1 MASFSYQVLNDAGRT
16 ISGTLEADSVDQARQ
31 KLMALGYIPISV
43 RGGKAKGGFERWL
56 DDFQTNTT
64 SVTLKDLI
72 LFTKQFRT
80 MVQAGLSILEL
91 LRILE
96 EQTENRKLK
105 RVCGEM
111 GAEIKKGK
119 TLSEAF
125 AAHPKVFP
133 DLYRHMISAGEQ
145 SGSLPEVLD
154 RLIYL
159 IVHEHKVKS
168 DIRSAL
174 QYPITVL
181 IALALAFYVLLT
193 FVIPK
198 FIVTFRKANLELPT
212 PTVIAIGMY
221 EFFDAYGYYLL
232 AAVIGGLFLF
242 ARFLKT
248 RKGRLWWDGL
258 WLRVPIFGPLFT
270 KAAMARFSSIFAIL
284 QSSGLSVLAVL
295 DILENTIGN
304 AAIALEFS
312 KIKEMLKEGRGLSGP
327 LRQAKFFTPMVIN
340 MVAVGEET
348 GNLVEMLMAVSEHY
362 DSEVE
367 YAVSSLSEA
376 INPILIVGLAGI
388 IGFFAMAIFLPMWDL
403 TKMVKT

>member
-1 MASFSYQVLNDAGRT
+1 
-16 ISGTLEADSVDQARQ
+16 
-31 KLMALGYIPISV
+31 
-43 RGGKAKGGFERWL
+43 
-56 DDFQTNTT
+56 
-64 SVTLKDLI
+64 VT
-72 LFTKQFRT
+72 
-80 MVQAGLSILEL
+80 
-91 LRILE
+91 
-96 EQTENRKLK
+96 
-105 RVCGEM
+105 
-111 GAEIKKGK
+111 
-119 TLSEAF
+119 
-125 AAHPKVFP
+125 
-133 DLYRHMISAGEQ
+133 
-145 SGSLPEVLD
+145 
-154 RLIYL
+154 
-159 IVHEHKVKS
+159 
-168 DIRSAL
+168 
-174 QYPITVL
+174 

-198 FIVTFRKANLELPT
+198 FIVTFKKAQIDLPT

-232 AAVIGGLFLF
+232 AAVLIGLFLF
-242 ARFLKT
+242 SRFLKT
-248 RKGRLWWDGL
+248 TKGRLWWDAL

-312 KIKEMLKEGRGLSGP
+312 KIKEMLKEGRGLSAP

-403 TKMVKT
+403 TKMVKS